1 MTLNLPC
8 RKYSLKKIIAVEGK
22 RDKEKGTRYLLEL
35 ELYDTQERM
44 SLRLTEYVFR
54 DDAGHMWF
62 PQGLTWRRNA
72 TIHFILPV
80 KNQAKWV
87 IFFLEEM
94 NKLYQRTGDGN
105 FHLII
110 VDFESSDGDI
120 GGILKSSPLTEKS
133 TLLKKSGA
141 FHKTLAI
148 QDAVKS
154 VTDPNAIVFLF
165 DLHITVPLSLLDN
178 IRKVTISFLCVIYD
192 DGIHAFYFIHCTCA
206 L

>member
-1 MTLNLPC
+1 MYLPVRVFITYNLLLHPFPC
-8 RKYSLKKIIAVEGK
+8 RKYALKKIVTVERK
-22 RDKEKGTRYLLEL
+22 PDLSSGTLYLVEL
-35 ELYDTQERM
+35 ELFDTQQKK
-44 SLRLTEYVFR
+44 SLRLAEYVFR
-54 DDAGHMWF
+54 DNAGHMWF
-62 PQGLTWRRNA
+62 PGGYKWRRNA
-72 TIHFILPV
+72 TIHFIVPV

-94 NKLYQRTGDGN
+94 NKLYERTGDGN

-120 GGILKSSPLTEKS
+120 GGILKSSPLAEKS
-133 TLLKKSGA
+133 TLLKKSGP

-165 DLHITVPLSLLDN
+165 DLHITVPLTLLDN
-178 IRKVTISFLCVIYD
+178 IRKVTI
-192 DGIHAFYFIHCTCA
+192 
-206 L
+206 

>member
-1 MTLNLPC
+1 MTLNFPH

-22 RDKEKGTRYLLEL
+22 NDKEKGTRFLLEL

-44 SLRLTEYVFR
+44 SLRLTEYVFS

-120 GGILKSSPLTEKS
+120 GGILKSSPLAEKS
-133 TLLKKSGA
+133 TLLKKSGP

-165 DLHITVPLSLLDN
+165 DLHITVPLTLLDN
-178 IRKVTISFLCVIYD
+178 IRKVTISFLCLIYYELM
-192 DGIHAFYFIHCTCA
+192 HFISFHCISA

>member
-1 MTLNLPC
+1 M
-8 RKYSLKKIIAVEGK
+8 KKIVAVERKSDQGS
-22 RDKEKGTRYLLEL
+22 EALYLLEL
-35 ELYDTQERM
+35 QLFDTQERK
-44 SLRLTEYVFR
+44 SLRLAEYVFR
-54 DDAGHMWF
+54 DNAGHMWF
-62 PQGLTWRRNA
+62 PGGYKWRRNA

-110 VDFESSDGDI
+110 VDFESCDGDI
-120 GGILKSSPLTEKS
+120 GEILKSSPLAEKS
-133 TLLKKSGA
+133 ILLKKCGA

-165 DLHITVPLSLLDN
+165 DLHITVPLTLLDN
-178 IRKVTISFLCVIYD
+178 IRKVTI
-192 DGIHAFYFIHCTCA
+192 
-206 L
+206 